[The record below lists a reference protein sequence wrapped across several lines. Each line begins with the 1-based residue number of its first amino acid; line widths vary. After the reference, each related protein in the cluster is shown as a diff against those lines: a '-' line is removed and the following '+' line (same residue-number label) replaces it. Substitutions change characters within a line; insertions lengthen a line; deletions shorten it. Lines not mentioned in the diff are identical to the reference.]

1 MIFSESRSVIGRLFF
16 VYLSKSCNK
25 VLFLNVLL
33 SNRFYHL
40 ENTITAPEVDI
51 IEQCIAGNSKAQY
64 ELYRR
69 YASAMLNVAYRI
81 LKNEE
86 EAKDVLQDSFI
97 KIFKEL
103 KNLKNKQGLAAW
115 IKRIVVNTTI
125 NHAKKK
131 GVKLV
136 ELNYQEPK
144 SEEKSDAFENMDL
157 EINRIKSALMQL
169 PDGYRTVL
177 TLYLI
182 DGYDH
187 EEISQILNIS
197 KSTSLTQY
205 SRGKKRLKELLK

>member
-1 MIFSESRSVIGRLFF
+1 M
-16 VYLSKSCNK
+16 
-25 VLFLNVLL
+25 
-33 SNRFYHL
+33 
-40 ENTITAPEVDI
+40 ENTITVSEKDI
-51 IEQCIAGNSKAQY
+51 IAQCIAGNSRAQH

-86 EAKDVLQDSFI
+86 EAKDVLQESFI
-97 KIFKEL
+97 KIFREL
-103 KNLKNKQGLAAW
+103 KNLKNRQGLAAW

-131 GVKLV
+131 GLNLV
-136 ELNYQEPK
+136 ELSYQEPQPD
-144 SEEKSDAFENMDL
+144 EENDDFEN
-157 EINRIKSALMQL
+157 INLQLNKVKAALMQL

-187 EEISQILNIS
+187 EEIAQILQIS

-205 SRGKKRLKELLK
+205 SRGKKRLKEILLK